1 MDQPKFERMLRLMRL
16 LSSNITYSVDELADR
31 LDMSQRTVYRYL
43 DTFKAAGFSVEKVY
57 GNVYRLTTLGD
68 SLPDL
73 SKLVWFSDEE
83 AAIVNDMIDGLD
95 NTNALKIGLK
105 RKLAAVYDS
114 TSIADFIG
122 PKSNASTIRT
132 LADAIKQK
140 RRVLLHGYRSAHSG
154 QVRDRLVEPFSFT
167 TNYIDVWCYDVE
179 DGTCKSFKITRID
192 EAELL
197 PDAWTAEELHRAQP
211 MDVFRMHG
219 PDAIH
224 IKLRLSQMAQS
235 LLLEEYPLS
244 ARNLRKDGES
254 WIFEG
259 DIRRLQGAGRFVC
272 GLADEIEILEGEE
285 LRKYVTDFM
294 SHHSTQEFCSK

>member
-1 MDQPKFERMLRLMRL
+1 MDQPKFERMLRLMRM
-16 LSSNITYSVDELADR
+16 LSGNVTYSIDELADR
-31 LDMSQRTVYRYL
+31 LEMSPRTIYRYL
-43 DTFKAAGFSVEKVY
+43 DTFKAAGFSVGKVY
-57 GNVYRLTTLGD
+57 GNIYRLTTLND
-68 SLPDL
+68 AHLDL

-83 AAIVNDMIDGLD
+83 AAIVNGMIDGLD

-114 TSIADFIG
+114 TSIADYIG
-122 PKSNASTIRT
+122 PKSNASTIQT
-132 LADAIKQK
+132 LSEAIRQK
-140 RRVLLHGYRSAHSG
+140 HRVLLHGYKSSHSG

-167 TNYIDVWCYDVE
+167 TNYIDVWCYDVD
-179 DGTCKSFKITRID
+179 DGFCKSFKIARID
-192 EAELL
+192 EAEML
-197 PDAWTAEELHRAQP
+197 PEPWKEEERHKAQP

-224 IKLRLSQMAQS
+224 IKLRLSQMAGN
-235 LLLEEYPLS
+235 LLQEEYPLS
-244 ARNLRKDGES
+244 VKNLRKDGDN

-285 LRKYVTDFM
+285 LREYVRNFM
-294 SHHSTQEFCSK
+294 LHHSTL